1 MNDKPVPVTL
11 TELEHGPPYPE
22 PLNRKAYESE
32 LRRVQIELLKAQ
44 GWIKEQGERVVI
56 LFEGRDAAGKGGSI
70 KRFTEHLNPRG
81 GRVVALPKPSDAET
95 TQWYFQRYVEHLP
108 AGGEIVLFDRSWYNR
123 AGVERVMR
131 FCTPKELAQFLRQVP
146 DFESSLVDSGFRLF
160 KLWFSVSQK
169 EQLRRFESRR
179 EDPLRQWKL
188 SPMDEASVT
197 RFEDYTE
204 ARNDMLLATDTG
216 LAPWTIINAN
226 DKRRAR
232 LESIRAVLDAL
243 PYTHKD
249 ASVAHTPDPHVVQRA
264 SDISL
269 VEEDGPD

>member
-1 MNDKPVPVTL
+1 MKDKPVPVTL

-22 PLNRKAYESE
+22 PLKRKAYESE
-32 LRRVQIELLKAQ
+32 LRTLQIELLKAQ

-243 PYTHKD
+243 PYAHKD
-249 ASVAHTPDPHVVQRA
+249 TSVAHTPDPHVVQRA